1 VPDKRSLKPGILA
14 REHEGELHRV
24 MVLDEGFS

>member
-1 VPDKRSLKPGILA
+1 VPDKRKPGTILA